1 MKAREL
7 QKLQFPNCLMNWE
20 NSGSAVKANIKKYQF
35 SISPMKWDKLKSP
48 VIVTFKNPS
57 FQYLFKMGKTYMYS
71 LKPRFK
77 STNFE
82 SLDKFGV
89 MP

>member
-1 MKAREL
+1 
-7 QKLQFPNCLMNWE
+7 
-20 NSGSAVKANIKKYQF
+20 
-35 SISPMKWDKLKSP
+35 MKWDKLKSP

-89 MP
+89 TS